1 MKEQQIRTWAKSMGE
16 ETDKTYQK
24 PISEPDAIIEYMKWR
39 AEDNNKS
46 IDAMM
51 RYLVLMG
58 LMVVFVILALYL
70 AGIIPHTEITKVC
83 VVAETVKGIV

>member
-1 MKEQQIRTWAKSMGE
+1 MKEQQKDWKKMMGE

-46 IDAMM
+46 IGAMM
-51 RYLVLMG
+51 RYLVLLG
-58 LMVVFVILALYL
+58 LMIVFVILALYL